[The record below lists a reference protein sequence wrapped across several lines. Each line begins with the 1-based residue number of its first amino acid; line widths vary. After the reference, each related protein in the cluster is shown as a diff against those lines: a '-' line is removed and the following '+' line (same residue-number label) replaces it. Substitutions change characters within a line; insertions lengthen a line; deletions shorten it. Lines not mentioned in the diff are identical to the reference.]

1 MWLIVTI
8 EKSTYINLFLD
19 FLYLILQLDLSNVKF
34 YII

>member
-8 EKSTYINLFLD
+8 GKSTDINLFLD